1 MDIET
6 MYNLQGQT
14 AVIIGGARDLGYDMA
29 EILAAAGCAI
39 ALSSRDL
46 ARAEAAAEKLRT
58 THKCEVLS
66 AALDI
71 CDHAQVV
78 AFGDKVQAWRGSV
91 EILVNNAGGGL
102 DLQPTHFFD
111 RDPDH
116 IAQLIDT
123 NLKGILYS
131 CQVFGRKMAARESGT
146 LINIASIAGL
156 CGRDRRM
163 YEQTGLPEQP
173 IEYAAAK
180 AGVIGATQ
188 DLAGLLSPK
197 GVRVNAISP
206 GGFERGQPQGF
217 IDAYSNATPLGR
229 MGQDGVDLKG
239 ATLFLASPAS
249 AYITGHNLV
258 VDGGFTM
265 WK

>member
-146 LINIASIAGL
+146 IINIASIAGL

-188 DLAGLLSPK
+188 DLAGLL
-197 GVRVNAISP
+197 SP